1 MKNISDANTSVYF
14 TSTNPQNGKKVF
26 LITESNDKN
35 LGEVAGCYECL
46 RMKKHKF
53 HVDVN
58 DEGKFAF
65 YTEDRMYLHKY
76 VIVMSM

>member
-1 MKNISDANTSVYF
+1 MKDISDANTSVYF
-14 TSTNPQNGKKVF
+14 TSINPQNGENVF

-35 LGEVAGCYECL
+35 LATGCSACL

-53 HVDVN
+53 QVDVN
-58 DEGKFAF
+58 EEGKVAF
-65 YTEDRMYLHKY
+65 YTEDKMYLHKY